1 MDLSRVIAISGKP
14 GLYRLI
20 SQTRNGFVV
29 EDLDKGKKVSI
40 AANYN
45 VSLLDNVAIY
55 GVAQEYPLAEVF
67 FRIYKKE
74 NGGEAIDHK
83 SSGAELRAYMEQVLP
98 EYDDSRV
105 YDSDLKKLFQWYNIL
120 QSKGLL
126 NIDLVAVEAAMAAQQ
141 AEIEAAQAEVV
152 AEEVVAEKVVEEKP
166 KKKAAPKKAKV
177 EGEVAEKPAK
187 KAAAPKKAKV
197 DGEVAEKPAKKTAA
211 KKTTKK
217 KTEE

>member
-14 GLYRLI
+14 GLYRLV

-55 GVAQEYPLAEVF
+55 GVSQEYPLAEVF

-74 NGGEAIDHK
+74 NGGASIDHK
-83 SSGAELRAYMEQVLP
+83 LSGAELRAYMEQVLP

-126 NIDLVAVEAAMAAQQ
+126 NIDLAAVEAAIAAQQ
-141 AEIEAAQAEVV
+141 AEIEAAQATEV
-152 AEEVVAEKVVEEKP
+152 ATEEVAVEEKP
-166 KKKAAPKKAKV
+166 KKKA
-177 EGEVAEKPAK
+177 PAK
-187 KAAAPKKAKV
+187 KAAPKKAK
-197 DGEVAEKPAKKTAA
+197 AEAEADAEAEAKPAKKTAA

>member
-14 GLYRLI
+14 GLYRLV

-55 GVAQEYPLAEVF
+55 GVSQEYPLAEVF

-74 NGGEAIDHK
+74 NGGAAIDHK
-83 SSGAELRAYMEQVLP
+83 SSGSELRAYMEQVLP
-98 EYDDSRV
+98 EYDDTRV

-126 NIDLVAVEAAMAAQQ
+126 NIDLAAVEAAIAAQQ
-141 AEIEAAQAEVV
+141 AEVEAAQQAEV
-152 AEEVVAEKVVEEKP
+152 ATEEVVEEKP
-166 KKKAAPKKAKV
+166 KKKA
-177 EGEVAEKPAK
+177 PAK
-187 KAAAPKKAKV
+187 KAAPKKAKAEG
-197 DGEVAEKPAKKTAA
+197 DAEEKPAKKTAA

>member
-14 GLYRLI
+14 GLYRLV

-29 EDLDKGKKVSI
+29 EDLDKGRKVSI

-55 GVAQEYPLAEVF
+55 GVSQEFPLAEVF

-74 NGGEAIDHK
+74 NGGPAIDHK

-120 QSKGLL
+120 QSKELL
-126 NIDLVAVEAAMAAQQ
+126 NIDLAAVEAAIAAQQ
-141 AEIEAAQAEVV
+141 AEVEAAQATEV
-152 AEEVVAEKVVEEKP
+152 ATEEAVEEKP
-166 KKKAAPKKAKV
+166 KKKA
-177 EGEVAEKPAK
+177 PAK
-187 KAAAPKKAKV
+187 KAAPKKAKAE
-197 DGEVAEKPAKKTAA
+197 GEAEEKPAKKTAA

>member
-14 GLYRLI
+14 GLYRLV
-20 SQTRNGFVV
+20 SQTRNGFIV

-55 GVAQEYPLAEVF
+55 GVSQEYPLAEVF

-126 NIDLVAVEAAMAAQQ
+126 NIDLAAVEAAIAAQQ
-141 AEIEAAQAEVV
+141 AEMEAAQAT
-152 AEEVVAEKVVEEKP
+152 EEVVEEKP
-166 KKKAAPKKAKV
+166 KKKA
-177 EGEVAEKPAK
+177 PAK
-187 KAAAPKKAKV
+187 KAAPKKAKAE
-197 DGEVAEKPAKKTAA
+197 GEAEEKPAKKTAA

>member
-14 GLYRLI
+14 GLYRLV

-55 GVAQEYPLAEVF
+55 GVSQEYPLAEVF

-74 NGGEAIDHK
+74 NGGASIDHK
-83 SSGAELRAYMEQVLP
+83 LSGAELRAYMEQVLP

-126 NIDLVAVEAAMAAQQ
+126 NIDLAAVEAAIAAQQ
-141 AEIEAAQAEVV
+141 AEIEAAQATEV
-152 AEEVVAEKVVEEKP
+152 ATEEVAVEEKP
-166 KKKAAPKKAKV
+166 KKKA
-177 EGEVAEKPAK
+177 PAK
-187 KAAAPKKAKV
+187 KAAPKKAK
-197 DGEVAEKPAKKTAA
+197 AEAEAEAKPAKKTAA

>member
-14 GLYRLI
+14 GLYRLV

-55 GVAQEYPLAEVF
+55 GVSQEYPLAEVF

-74 NGGEAIDHK
+74 NGGASIDHK
-83 SSGAELRAYMEQVLP
+83 LSGAELRAYMEQVLP

-126 NIDLVAVEAAMAAQQ
+126 NIDLAAVEAAIAAQQ
-141 AEIEAAQAEVV
+141 AEIEAAQATEV
-152 AEEVVAEKVVEEKP
+152 ATEEVAVEEKP
-166 KKKAAPKKAKV
+166 KKKA
-177 EGEVAEKPAK
+177 PAK
-187 KAAAPKKAKV
+187 KAAPKKAK
-197 DGEVAEKPAKKTAA
+197 AEGDAEAEAKPAKKTAA

>member
-14 GLYRLI
+14 GLYRLV
-20 SQTRNGFVV
+20 SQTRNGFIV

-55 GVAQEYPLAEVF
+55 GVSQEYPLAEVF

-126 NIDLVAVEAAMAAQQ
+126 NIDLAAVEAAMAAQQ
-141 AEIEAAQAEVV
+141 AEIEAAQA
-152 AEEVVAEKVVEEKP
+152 ATEEVVEEKP
-166 KKKAAPKKAKV
+166 KKKA
-177 EGEVAEKPAK
+177 PAK
-187 KAAAPKKAKV
+187 KAAPKKAKAE
-197 DGEVAEKPAKKTAA
+197 GEAEEKPAKKTAA

>member
-14 GLYRLI
+14 GLYRLV

-55 GVAQEYPLAEVF
+55 GVSQEYPLAEVF

-74 NGGEAIDHK
+74 NGGASIDHK
-83 SSGAELRAYMEQVLP
+83 LSGAELRAYMEQVLP

-126 NIDLVAVEAAMAAQQ
+126 NIDLAAVEAAIAAQQ
-141 AEIEAAQAEVV
+141 AEIEAAQATEV
-152 AEEVVAEKVVEEKP
+152 ATEEVAVEEKP
-166 KKKAAPKKAKV
+166 KKKA
-177 EGEVAEKPAK
+177 PAK
-187 KAAAPKKAKV
+187 KAAPKKAK
-197 DGEVAEKPAKKTAA
+197 AEGDAEAKPAKKTAA

>member
-14 GLYRLI
+14 GLYRLV

-55 GVAQEYPLAEVF
+55 GVSQEFPLAEVF

-74 NGGEAIDHK
+74 NGGEAINHK

-98 EYDDSRV
+98 EYDDTRV

-126 NIDLVAVEAAMAAQQ
+126 NIDLAAVEAAIAAQQ
-141 AEIEAAQAEVV
+141 AEAEAAQAEV
-152 AEEVVAEKVVEEKP
+152 AIEEVVEEKP
-166 KKKAAPKKAKV
+166 KKKA
-177 EGEVAEKPAK
+177 PAK
-187 KAAAPKKAKV
+187 KAAPKKAKAEG
-197 DGEVAEKPAKKTAA
+197 DAEEKPAKKTAA